1 MTATITVIAQGAM
14 GSATAHVLHQGGA
27 TVLTWLEGRS
37 AASRARAE
45 ACGMRDAT
53 LAEIAGSDLILSIV
67 PPGDAMGLATLLAP
81 ALARAPGKALYA
93 DCNAVSPAT
102 SAEIGAVITA
112 AGADFVDGGIIGGP
126 PKPGVAG
133 TSFPLSGPH
142 AARAAALLTAHGLDA
157 RVMDAPNGAASA
169 LKMSYAG
176 ITKGLTA
183 LAAIM
188 ALGATRAGA
197 GPALIA
203 ELGDSQAALRTRFGR
218 GLPDMAPK
226 AYRWVA
232 EMREIADF
240 LKDDP
245 DGAMVYEGIA
255 RLYERL
261 ARPDGE
267 IQTLL
272 DFAAALRQ
280 PVTKAGT

>member
-14 GSATAHVLHQGGA
+14 GSATAEMLHRGGA

-37 AASRARAE
+37 PASHARARACFMQ
-45 ACGMRDAT
+45 AAT
-53 LAEIAGSDLILSIV
+53 LDQIAASDLILSIV
-67 PPGDAMGLATLLAP
+67 PPGDAMALARLLAP
-81 ALARAPGKALYA
+81 ALTASPKKPLYA

-102 SAEIGAVITA
+102 SAEIGAIITA
-112 AGADFVDGGIIGGP
+112 TGADFVDGGIIGGP
-126 PKPGVAG
+126 PKPGATG

-142 AARAAALLTAHGLDA
+142 AAQAAALLTAHGIDA
-157 RVMDAPNGAASA
+157 RVMNAPNGAASA

-176 ITKGLTA
+176 ITKGMTA
-183 LAAIM
+183 LAAFM

-197 GPALIA
+197 GPALVA
-203 ELGDSQAALRTRFGR
+203 ELGETQPALRTRFGR
-218 GLPDMAPK
+218 ALPDMAPK

-232 EMREIADF
+232 EMREIAAF

-261 ARPDGE
+261 AATGPE
-267 IQTLL
+267 IDSLIE
-272 DFAAALRQ
+272 FADQLRRES
-280 PVTKAGT
+280 K